1 MIEPID
7 TKKVKEWFTKSS
19 VPNWA
24 IVVIVVIWIIA

>member
-24 IVVIVVIWIIA
+24 IVVIVVILIIA